1 MDWRIYHGRKLS
13 SPHVAQKVNLAHRWK
28 IVFRHTILIGRI
40 IENFSML
47 IRVEKEFKK
56 YALQKMEVT
65 KLKHGELEIL
75 QKLVQEMDFVLIITK
90 IYIFNF
96 TNLFKKALQKNRID
110 ENYVQFIDYK
120 NRKVVDYLLT
130 KMIKYIDVIIPR
142 GGKSLVKKVQNLSKI
157 PVIGH
162 LEGICHTY
170 IDKNANLSMTKKIT
184 LNAKLRNTA
193 ICGAT
198 ETILIHQNLLK
209 KFCNPVLS
217 NLEDNGL
224 PPTRADI
231 ARTLGFKSPNAAEQH
246 LRAIE
251 KKGFISIL
259 AGASRGIILNT
270 EEDLGIPV
278 IGLVAAGG
286 PILAQENI
294 EKRIPQAR
302 NILTNKIDY
311 YLRVKG
317 DSMVDVGIYENDL
330 IGVNKENPV
339 KVGSIVIARIG
350 EEVTVKTLESISS
363 KQVVLKAENSEYSN
377 IEINPEKDEI
387 VFEGTC
393 VGLLRDFS

>member
-1 MDWRIYHGRKLS
+1 MKGL
-13 SPHVAQKVNLAHRWK
+13 
-28 IVFRHTILIGRI
+28 
-40 IENFSML
+40 
-47 IRVEKEFKK
+47 
-56 YALQKMEVT
+56 T
-65 KLKHGELEIL
+65 KRQQEIL
-75 QKLVQEMDFVLIITK
+75 DLIK
-90 IYIFNF
+90 
-96 TNLFKKALQKNRID
+96 
-110 ENYVQFIDYK
+110 
-120 NRKVVDYLLT
+120 
-130 KMIKYIDVIIPR
+130 
-142 GGKSLVKKVQNLSKI
+142 
-157 PVIGH
+157 
-162 LEGICHTY
+162 
-170 IDKNANLSMTKKIT
+170 
-184 LNAKLRNTA
+184 
-193 ICGAT
+193 
-198 ETILIHQNLLK
+198 
-209 KFCNPVLS
+209 S

-294 EKRIPQAR
+294 EKRIPQAQ
-302 NILTNKIDY
+302 NILSNKIDY

-330 IGVNKENPV
+330 LGVNKENPV

-393 VGLLRDFS
+393 VGLLRDIS

>member
-1 MDWRIYHGRKLS
+1 MKGLTDR
-13 SPHVAQKVNLAHRWK
+13 Q
-28 IVFRHTILIGRI
+28 
-40 IENFSML
+40 
-47 IRVEKEFKK
+47 
-56 YALQKMEVT
+56 Q
-65 KLKHGELEIL
+65 EIL
-75 QKLVQEMDFVLIITK
+75 DLIK
-90 IYIFNF
+90 
-96 TNLFKKALQKNRID
+96 
-110 ENYVQFIDYK
+110 
-120 NRKVVDYLLT
+120 
-130 KMIKYIDVIIPR
+130 
-142 GGKSLVKKVQNLSKI
+142 
-157 PVIGH
+157 
-162 LEGICHTY
+162 
-170 IDKNANLSMTKKIT
+170 
-184 LNAKLRNTA
+184 
-193 ICGAT
+193 
-198 ETILIHQNLLK
+198 
-209 KFCNPVLS
+209 S

-294 EKRIPQAR
+294 EKRIPQAQ
-302 NILTNKIDY
+302 NFLSNKIDY

-330 IGVNKENPV
+330 IGVNKNNPV

-350 EEVTVKTLESISS
+350 EEVTIKTLESISS
-363 KQVVLKAENSEYSN
+363 KQVVLKAENSEYSD

>member
-1 MDWRIYHGRKLS
+1 MKGLTER
-13 SPHVAQKVNLAHRWK
+13 Q
-28 IVFRHTILIGRI
+28 
-40 IENFSML
+40 
-47 IRVEKEFKK
+47 
-56 YALQKMEVT
+56 Q
-65 KLKHGELEIL
+65 EIL
-75 QKLVQEMDFVLIITK
+75 DLIK
-90 IYIFNF
+90 
-96 TNLFKKALQKNRID
+96 
-110 ENYVQFIDYK
+110 
-120 NRKVVDYLLT
+120 
-130 KMIKYIDVIIPR
+130 
-142 GGKSLVKKVQNLSKI
+142 
-157 PVIGH
+157 
-162 LEGICHTY
+162 
-170 IDKNANLSMTKKIT
+170 
-184 LNAKLRNTA
+184 
-193 ICGAT
+193 
-198 ETILIHQNLLK
+198 
-209 KFCNPVLS
+209 S

-294 EKRIPQAR
+294 EKRIPQAQ
-302 NILTNKIDY
+302 NILSNKIDY

-330 IGVNKENPV
+330 LGVNKENPV

-350 EEVTVKTLESISS
+350 EEVTVKTLASISS

>member
-1 MDWRIYHGRKLS
+1 MKGLTSRQQEVLD
-13 SPHVAQKVNLAHRWK
+13 
-28 IVFRHTILIGRI
+28 LI
-40 IENFSML
+40 
-47 IRVEKEFKK
+47 K
-56 YALQKMEVT
+56 
-65 KLKHGELEIL
+65 
-75 QKLVQEMDFVLIITK
+75 
-90 IYIFNF
+90 
-96 TNLFKKALQKNRID
+96 
-110 ENYVQFIDYK
+110 
-120 NRKVVDYLLT
+120 
-130 KMIKYIDVIIPR
+130 
-142 GGKSLVKKVQNLSKI
+142 
-157 PVIGH
+157 
-162 LEGICHTY
+162 
-170 IDKNANLSMTKKIT
+170 
-184 LNAKLRNTA
+184 
-193 ICGAT
+193 
-198 ETILIHQNLLK
+198 
-209 KFCNPVLS
+209 S

-270 EEDLGIPV
+270 DEDLGIPV

-294 EKRIPQAR
+294 EKRIPQAQ
-302 NILTNKIDY
+302 NILSNKIDY

-330 IGVNKENPV
+330 IGVNKNNPV

-363 KQVVLKAENSEYSN
+363 SQIVLKAENSEYSN

>member
-1 MDWRIYHGRKLS
+1 MKSLTDR
-13 SPHVAQKVNLAHRWK
+13 Q
-28 IVFRHTILIGRI
+28 
-40 IENFSML
+40 
-47 IRVEKEFKK
+47 
-56 YALQKMEVT
+56 Q
-65 KLKHGELEIL
+65 EIL
-75 QKLVQEMDFVLIITK
+75 DLIK
-90 IYIFNF
+90 
-96 TNLFKKALQKNRID
+96 
-110 ENYVQFIDYK
+110 
-120 NRKVVDYLLT
+120 
-130 KMIKYIDVIIPR
+130 
-142 GGKSLVKKVQNLSKI
+142 
-157 PVIGH
+157 
-162 LEGICHTY
+162 
-170 IDKNANLSMTKKIT
+170 
-184 LNAKLRNTA
+184 
-193 ICGAT
+193 
-198 ETILIHQNLLK
+198 
-209 KFCNPVLS
+209 S
-217 NLEDNGL
+217 NLEENGL

-294 EKRIPQAR
+294 EKRIPQAQ
-302 NILTNKIDY
+302 NILSNKIDY

-330 IGVNKENPV
+330 IGVNKNNPV

>member
-1 MDWRIYHGRKLS
+1 MKGLTDR
-13 SPHVAQKVNLAHRWK
+13 Q
-28 IVFRHTILIGRI
+28 
-40 IENFSML
+40 
-47 IRVEKEFKK
+47 
-56 YALQKMEVT
+56 Q
-65 KLKHGELEIL
+65 EIL
-75 QKLVQEMDFVLIITK
+75 DLIK
-90 IYIFNF
+90 
-96 TNLFKKALQKNRID
+96 
-110 ENYVQFIDYK
+110 
-120 NRKVVDYLLT
+120 
-130 KMIKYIDVIIPR
+130 
-142 GGKSLVKKVQNLSKI
+142 
-157 PVIGH
+157 
-162 LEGICHTY
+162 
-170 IDKNANLSMTKKIT
+170 
-184 LNAKLRNTA
+184 
-193 ICGAT
+193 
-198 ETILIHQNLLK
+198 
-209 KFCNPVLS
+209 S
-217 NLEDNGL
+217 NLENNGL

-294 EKRIPQAR
+294 EKRIPQAQ
-302 NILTNKIDY
+302 NILSNKVDY

-330 IGVNKENPV
+330 IGVNKKNPV

-363 KQVVLKAENSEYSN
+363 NHVVLKAENSEYSN